1 MNQMTD
7 ELAVRKSVFV
17 RCTPE
22 HAFTVFTERIGDW
35 WPFDGHSLFDDKAEA
50 VVFEGHVGGR
60 VYERSAEGEEGL
72 WGTMTVWDPPNGFT
86 MTWHPGR
93 GEETAQ
99 ELELRFSP
107 KAAERGST
115 SCTQGGSA
123 SATGW
128 PRSADTTTRAGTW
141 SSGGSPRPPGRRA
154 EMNPDVARQ
163 LAADRQAD
171 LLRESRASGQ
181 ARGRGEAPAWRARR
195 ATPERRPAR
204 APVRS
209 PRARGRPSAQ
219 RRPGAGRS

>member
-50 VVFEGHVGGR
+50 VVFEPHVGGR

-72 WGTMTVWDPPNGFT
+72 WGTLTVWDPPRGFT

-107 KAAERGST
+107 EGGGTRVDLVHTGLGAPRRQDGRDRRTLRRGL
-115 SCTQGGSA
+115 GLG
-123 SATGW
+123 
-128 PRSADTTTRAGTW
+128 PRAVLR
-141 SSGGSPRPPGRRA
+141 GRRG
-154 EMNPDVARQ
+154 EE
-163 LAADRQAD
+163 
-171 LLRESRASGQ
+171 LR
-181 ARGRGEAPAWRARR
+181 
-195 ATPERRPAR
+195 
-204 APVRS
+204 
-209 PRARGRPSAQ
+209 
-219 RRPGAGRS
+219 

>member
-50 VVFEGHVGGR
+50 VVFEPHVGGR
-60 VYERSAEGEEGL
+60 VYERSAGGEEGL
-72 WGTMTVWDPPNGFT
+72 WGTLTVWDPPRGFT

-107 KAAERGST
+107 DGGG
-115 SCTQGGSA
+115 TQVDLVH
-123 SATGW
+123 TGW
-128 PRSADTTTRAGTW
+128 ERLGDRMAEIGGHYDEGWDLVLGRFSEAAGAK
-141 SSGGSPRPPGRRA
+141 S
-154 EMNPDVARQ
+154 
-163 LAADRQAD
+163 
-171 LLRESRASGQ
+171 
-181 ARGRGEAPAWRARR
+181 
-195 ATPERRPAR
+195 
-204 APVRS
+204 
-209 PRARGRPSAQ
+209 
-219 RRPGAGRS
+219 